1 MSPLASDLTCKHHQ
15 TPKSARFA
23 SLCCF
28 PPLFAVVSVVC
39 ACVCTFICAAAPCHA
54 TQSEPPHTPVLE
66 LSVLGGANARR
77 ATSNQSSNP
86 SPITYTPSA
95 QLALELRAYVT
106 RWLNATLYHHRSY
119 PRVDLPRGAAK
130 LDYTH
135 IEKNRLQTYSIGIHL
150 EPTYHFTQRL
160 RGWLSVGAG
169 WGRMNWDS
177 VFVTEPLRTYR
188 IDARSGVF
196 VEIPIGLGASYE
208 LIPKWLAV
216 QGQLR
221 VAPLVKQSG
230 DLFDTVQIVD
240 NFGQIDTTGPMP
252 TQTVSASALLG
263 LSLLL

>member
-1 MSPLASDLTCKHHQ
+1 
-15 TPKSARFA
+15 
-23 SLCCF
+23 
-28 PPLFAVVSVVC
+28 
-39 ACVCTFICAAAPCHA
+39 
-54 TQSEPPHTPVLE
+54 
-66 LSVLGGANARR
+66 
-77 ATSNQSSNP
+77 
-86 SPITYTPSA
+86 
-95 QLALELRAYVT
+95 
-106 RWLNATLYHHRSY
+106 
-119 PRVDLPRGAAK
+119 
-130 LDYTH
+130 
-135 IEKNRLQTYSIGIHL
+135 
-150 EPTYHFTQRL
+150 
-160 RGWLSVGAG
+160 
-169 WGRMNWDS
+169 MNWDS